1 MIDFKLI
8 YESAIADMSLVDQR
22 LRNLRRRYEAYRKDH
37 QTYDDDVEGLPVK
50 PISKN
55 NNYFKN
61 FCLANPNL
69 VGIENIIEEFAND
82 KKAGRRRRRWNRIDV
97 HQYESIL
104 ERFVKHADVA
114 RIPEKLVYEQLDKIC
129 ECTLDLIALETIM
142 NIVNENI
149 DDTYVDVAP
158 LYEDYTLHSIL
169 KTFKSCFGENVTID
183 DVEILCE
190 ELEEWAAFSDHKCT
204 SDYGTLYAMS
214 ILGNLDYNPTIND
227 GIVALN
233 KCVDLFHAS
242 NELALA
248 FIDGGANALNTI
260 RYGRE
265 NIKDGV
271 DHITNEKVSVAEE
284 QRLLDNLR
292 NAILKTYQSKDISQ
306 IPDVQTA
313 KQIAGMTV
321 YSDNKSFVNDVNA
334 SQPLNR
340 KLRRV
345 AEEILANER
354 DIMHE
359 SDVRYQSN
367 EVKYIIYW
375 LRWMINGKYH
385 SEQAARF

>member
-8 YESAIADMSLVDQR
+8 YESVIADMSLVDQR
-22 LRNLRRRYEAYRKDH
+22 LRNLRRRYETYRKDH

-50 PISKN
+50 PISKS

-82 KKAGRRRRRWNRIDV
+82 KRAGRRRRRWNRIDV

-158 LYEDYTLHSIL
+158 LYEDYTLHSVL

-265 NIKDGV
+265 NIEDGI

-284 QRLLDNLR
+284 QRLLDKLR
-292 NAILKTYQSKDISQ
+292 SAILKTYQSKDISQ

-321 YSDNKSFVNDVNA
+321 YADNKSFVNDVNA